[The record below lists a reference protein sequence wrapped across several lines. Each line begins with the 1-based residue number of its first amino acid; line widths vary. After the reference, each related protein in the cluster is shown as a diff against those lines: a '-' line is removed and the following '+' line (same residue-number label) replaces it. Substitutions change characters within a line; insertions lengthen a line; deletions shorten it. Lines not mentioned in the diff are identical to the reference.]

1 VLDDDMTTKFST
13 AATPAANAVEWWR
26 GEFVNGKID
35 VAKVVITSD
44 SSAGNVSKTSNSLKV
59 MIDDKLCGETPVTTL
74 PSIDYTVTCPA
85 GTSGSKIK
93 VYKAYNQKPLA
104 FAQVKV
110 YGFKCALKSMVS
122 TIGLG
127 DTYDKKMTG
136 TKCTAGKSLGAVTS
150 VA

>member
-1 VLDDDMTTKFST
+1 MTTKFST
-13 AATPAANAVEWWR
+13 AATPKADAVEWWR

-44 SSAGNVSKTSNSLKV
+44 PSAADVASTSGSLKV
-59 MIDDKLCGETPVTTL
+59 MIDDKLCGETPVAPS
-74 PSIDYTVTCPA
+74 PSIDYTITCPA

-93 VYKAYNQKPLA
+93 VYKAYNQKPLV

-127 DTYDKKMTG
+127 DTYDQKMTG
-136 TKCTAGKSLGAVTS
+136 KKCTAGKSLGAVTS